1 MITRR
6 RLMGTAGA
14 GVALAGSGLT
24 FPRLQRSEAAV
35 PDMPTALPQGTRAEA
50 LLEALPGKMPLIKL
64 SYRPPNYET
73 PVQYFR
79 TPLTPNEAFFVR
91 YHLSDIPNV
100 DAAKWRLAVG
110 GEGANSQIELTL
122 GDLRKMPVTEI
133 VAVNQ
138 CSGNRRGLFSPHVAG
153 VEWGYGAM
161 GCARWKGVRL
171 KDILDRVGIKEEAIE
186 IVLDGADGPAVDKT
200 PDFVKSIPVWRAM
213 DETTLIAFE
222 MNGQPLPH
230 FNGFPARLVV
240 PGWTG
245 TYWTKH
251 ITSLRAVIKPFDG
264 FWMKSAYRI
273 PNGKFPLVAR
283 FISQETEANTPITEM
298 VVNSLISSH
307 EDGATVK
314 AGNVT
319 VAGIAWDGGYGIR
332 TVDVST
338 DGGATWAVAKL
349 GEDLGR
355 FAFRPWTFDLVAKP
369 GKNTVTARAINA
381 IGQTQTVA
389 LILNPA
395 GYHHNVIQTITLNA
409 A

>member
-1 MITRR
+1 VITRR

-110 GEGANSQIELTL
+110 GEAASSPIELTL
-122 GDLRKMPVTEI
+122 DDLRKMPVTEI

-171 KDILDRVGIKEEAIE
+171 KDILDRVVA
-186 IVLDGADGPAVDKT
+186 
-200 PDFVKSIPVWRAM
+200 
-213 DETTLIAFE
+213 
-222 MNGQPLPH
+222 
-230 FNGFPARLVV
+230 
-240 PGWTG
+240 
-245 TYWTKH
+245 
-251 ITSLRAVIKPFDG
+251 
-264 FWMKSAYRI
+264 
-273 PNGKFPLVAR
+273 PN
-283 FISQETEANTPITEM
+283 
-298 VVNSLISSH
+298 
-307 EDGATVK
+307 
-314 AGNVT
+314 
-319 VAGIAWDGGYGIR
+319 
-332 TVDVST
+332 
-338 DGGATWAVAKL
+338 
-349 GEDLGR
+349 
-355 FAFRPWTFDLVAKP
+355 
-369 GKNTVTARAINA
+369 
-381 IGQTQTVA
+381 
-389 LILNPA
+389 
-395 GYHHNVIQTITLNA
+395 
-409 A
+409 